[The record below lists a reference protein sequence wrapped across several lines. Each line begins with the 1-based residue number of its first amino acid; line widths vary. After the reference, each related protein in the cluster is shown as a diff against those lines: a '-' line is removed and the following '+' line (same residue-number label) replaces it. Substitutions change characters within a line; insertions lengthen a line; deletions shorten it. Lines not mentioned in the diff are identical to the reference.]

1 MAHADL
7 HAQTEASVA
16 KAQAASSA
24 TYNDLKNGPA
34 KPSTPNETQ
43 NLRSDPAF
51 CTAYKGSLTR
61 CEIYERLMPD
71 GTTGALRIDGPCIPK
86 APGAGGFIALL
97 SDGGIVLRT
106 GDKSKEAGPASG
118 LLSIHTEGQQQ
129 YHGGRTDIEYN
140 DGGTESEGH
149 ALNVVAYGDVVENA
163 IGSERVVKAKK
174 IKIEATEELWLIG
187 KTQVYIQAGSE
198 GGGSISMIAGNVEKY
213 TDNDKEI
220 ILGQKMRFGVSE
232 DMMMQFDPR
241 ANVVINSPGFH
252 NVNVLGA
259 TKFKVGGAVDW
270 KVGGAYN
277 MDTAGAYLN
286 KVGGAATL
294 TAGGAITST
303 AGGAS
308 TLTAGGIM
316 TVAATGAMNVAGG
329 AAVTITAIGE
339 VKITGALIKLN

>member
-1 MAHADL
+1 MAHNQN
-7 HAQTEASVA
+7 HENIEASIA
-16 KAQAASSA
+16 KAQSASNK

-34 KPSTPNETQ
+34 KPVTPNETQ

-51 CTAYKGSLTR
+51 STAYKGSLTR

-71 GTTGALRIDGPCIPK
+71 GSTGALRIDGPCIPK
-86 APGAGGFIALL
+86 APGSGGFISLL

-106 GDKSKEAGPASG
+106 GDKSNEAGPASG

-140 DGGTESEGH
+140 DGGPESEGH

-187 KTQVYIQAGSE
+187 KTQVYIQAGS
-198 GGGSISMIAGNVEKY
+198 GGGGTISMVAGNIEKY

-220 ILGQKMRFGVSE
+220 ILGQKMVFGVSE

-259 TKFKVGGAVDW
+259 TKYKIGGAVDW

-277 MDTAGAYLN
+277 MDTTGAYLN
-286 KVGGAATL
+286 KVGGAATS
-294 TAGGAITST
+294 TAGGAITSA

-308 TLTAGGIM
+308 TITASGVM
-316 TVAATGAMNVAGG
+316 TVAASGAMTIAGG
-329 AAVTITAIGE
+329 AAVTMSAVGNVT
-339 VKITGALIKLN
+339 ITGALILLN